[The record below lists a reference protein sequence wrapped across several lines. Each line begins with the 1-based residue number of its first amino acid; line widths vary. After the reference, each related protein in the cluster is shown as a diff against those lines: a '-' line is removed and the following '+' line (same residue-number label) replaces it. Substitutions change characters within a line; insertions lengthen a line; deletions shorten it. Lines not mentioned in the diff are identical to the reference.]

1 MGHPPLEFSD
11 CYEDSPDF
19 RERLKCYE
27 LELERTSKFLKD
39 VIKDGNS
46 VINAIKGYS
55 VAVQK
60 FSQTLGVFQF
70 DFIGDS
76 LTDDEM
82 NIAESFQEFAGLLQE
97 VEDDRMMLV
106 QNACDLLIK
115 PLEKFR
121 KEQIGVTKERRKKF
135 EKESEKYYSQLDKH
149 LNLSAKKKETQL
161 QEADELLDKERRN
174 FYESSVEYV
183 YQIQQ
188 VQDRKKFDVVEPVL
202 AFLHSILTLNN
213 LTVEMTQDFMPYK
226 QELQLSLQN
235 TRNHFESTRE
245 EMEELMKRMK
255 HPTQI
260 GKMHSQPVIEGYLY
274 SQEKWAL
281 GVSWVKY
288 YCKYHKDSKLFVMVP
303 AEPKPATKQGP
314 TELKLKSCFRRKTES
329 IDKRFCFDIET
340 CERNTPV
347 TLQAV
352 SEANRKLWMEAMYGK
367 EPIYHSPIHKQAEME
382 LNEVG
387 FKFVRKCINF
397 VETKGLTQEGVYR
410 TVGSNIQVQKLLN
423 VFFDQKCPGDVDFH
437 SSEWDIKTIT
447 SAMKFYLRS
456 LAEPLMTYGL
466 NRDLILAAKSDNLDD
481 RLGAIHCLTYKLP
494 GKNREMLSLLIQHL
508 VNVCGNSGDNLM
520 TPSNMGVIFGPTLM
534 RAKEETV
541 AAMLDIK
548 FQNIVVEILIEDY
561 TKIFCS
567 APDESSAAPPMPPPR
582 ITPRKRQPITIAK
595 RPLRICLAVNCGQL
609 QNTENEQNG
618 SRPEGVDFGGDT
630 PTSPT
635 PLQRTKPITAPLRLH
650 RDTQRQALLPKPST
664 RQDRHSDSDV
674 AKLVAKLQDGGQ
686 RPDTAATVNGET
698 GVTVNRAQS
707 FQCRRPPPRSVA
719 VIREAKSDGMIKTR
733 SLAEKPAIC
742 RPPTR
747 PPDPPS
753 RYPAPHKSPAA
764 APSEDTPASYVASKA
779 KFFENASRQ
788 FGSTWH
794 AFGPLDHF
802 DQLALPKFVEAG
814 EQHCSRV
821 RLAMVMSRINH
832 LWLDGLQDVEEHQLG
847 MEGQAGLGRDTLDGI
862 SGALGRQILLRAL

>member
-303 AEPKPATKQGP
+303 AEPKPATKLGP

-437 SSEWDIKTIT
+437 SSDWDIKTIT

-753 RYPAPHKSPAA
+753 RYPAPHKSPTA

-788 FGSTWH
+788 FGSSSVSPPAST
-794 AFGPLDHF
+794 L
-802 DQLALPKFVEAG
+802 LNVK
-814 EQHCSRV
+814 
-821 RLAMVMSRINH
+821 
-832 LWLDGLQDVEEHQLG
+832 EENL
-847 MEGQAGLGRDTLDGI
+847 
-862 SGALGRQILLRAL
+862 S

>member
-437 SSEWDIKTIT
+437 SSDWDIKTIT

-753 RYPAPHKSPAA
+753 RYPAPHKGPTA

-788 FGSTWH
+788 FGSSSVSPPAST
-794 AFGPLDHF
+794 L
-802 DQLALPKFVEAG
+802 LNVK
-814 EQHCSRV
+814 
-821 RLAMVMSRINH
+821 
-832 LWLDGLQDVEEHQLG
+832 EENL
-847 MEGQAGLGRDTLDGI
+847 
-862 SGALGRQILLRAL
+862 S